1 MLFLLALVIAVLF
14 AAVLLP
20 ALRRSP
26 MPFWIAAAVLAG
38 GAVLAG
44 ELDVDSELLLDWI
57 LPLLNTG
64 ALAAAFWA
72 LVMWTGALP
81 AGSRAGKRLL
91 SARGELSVFAAI
103 LTLGHVL
110 IRGMLYIKLL
120 REPGGHTDAA
130 FLLTCFIVLLLLI
143 IMLPLTVLSFK
154 GVRRRMQTRRW
165 KRIQKLA
172 YLFYGLIY
180 VHVLVLYLPGVLNGA
195 KGHLLTVLVYSVIWI
210 AYLILRL
217 RKRAGS
223 AKPGSWTG
231 NG

>member
-14 AAVLLP
+14 AAILLP

-26 MPFWIAAAVLAG
+26 LPFWVIAAVIAG

-44 ELDVDSELLLDWI
+44 ELDVDSDLLLDWV

-64 ALAAAFWA
+64 ALAAAFWV
-72 LVMWTGALP
+72 LVMWAGALP
-81 AGSRAGKRLL
+81 PGSRAGKRLL

-110 IRGMLYIKLL
+110 IRGLLYLKLL
-120 REPGGHTDAA
+120 CDPGGHSDAA

-180 VHVLVLYLPGVLNGA
+180 AHVLVLYLPGALHGANGR
-195 KGHLLTVLVYSVIWI
+195 LLTVLVYTAVWI
-210 AYLILRL
+210 AYLVLRL

-223 AKPGSWTG
+223 AKPGLQAG
-231 NG
+231 NA